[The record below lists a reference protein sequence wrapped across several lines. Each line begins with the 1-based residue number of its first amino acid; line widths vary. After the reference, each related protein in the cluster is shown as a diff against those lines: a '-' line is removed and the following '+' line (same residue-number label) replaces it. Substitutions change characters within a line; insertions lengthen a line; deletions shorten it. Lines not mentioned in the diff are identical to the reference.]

1 MHTQSK
7 ANRGFNLVQPVVIA
21 VMCHHVDM
29 AIDWEEAVTDEQS
42 DQLTD
47 DVETSTDADEPA
59 VEAEESAPEA
69 APPADD

>member
-1 MHTQSK
+1 
-7 ANRGFNLVQPVVIA
+7 
-21 VMCHHVDM
+21 M

-47 DVETSTDADEPA
+47 DTETPADADEPA
-59 VEAEESAPEA
+59 VEAEESVPEA

>member
-1 MHTQSK
+1 
-7 ANRGFNLVQPVVIA
+7 
-21 VMCHHVDM
+21 MCHHVDM

-47 DVETSTDADEPA
+47 DAETPADANEPA
-59 VEAEESAPEA
+59 VEAEESTPEA